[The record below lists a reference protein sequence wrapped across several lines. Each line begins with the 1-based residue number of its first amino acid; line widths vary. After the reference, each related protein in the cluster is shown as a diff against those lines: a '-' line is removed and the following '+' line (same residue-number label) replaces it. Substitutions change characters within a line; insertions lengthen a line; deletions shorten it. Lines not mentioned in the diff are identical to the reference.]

1 MDLLHLVDRL
11 EELVGSAQKMPIGS
25 RAIVDRRRILDIVDQ
40 MRVAVPQEVREAQ
53 DMVSHRDDLFREAEE
68 EARLIVA
75 RAEERAA
82 RMVEQHELTIAAR
95 ARAEE
100 IAQQAEARIEER
112 IAEANREIQQRIED
126 SRQVAD
132 QQMEAADDYARE
144 LLARLEV
151 QLQAFVRSVQ
161 SGISQ
166 LQTAPRPSAPG
177 QEEARAATK
186 TPEDGAGEP
195 GAPTEVWSAAPP
207 TDTGETSAAVDSQ
220 PDGGPRSEGG
230 LDELMRDAD
239 RTDLGAGDAAP
250 PPPAEPGVIDDFA
263 MPQLDD
269 EPFARPAGYADYAD
283 SPALEPRE
291 SSEPGAV
298 RPDRPAS
305 IERHEDEGFSPR
317 T

>member
-53 DMVSHRDDLFREAEE
+53 EMVGRRDDLYREAEE

-100 IAQQAEARIEER
+100 VARQAEARIEER
-112 IAEANREIQQRIED
+112 IAEANNEIQQRIQD
-126 SRQVAD
+126 SRRVAD
-132 QQMEAADDYARE
+132 QQMEAADEYARE
-144 LLARLEV
+144 LLSRLET

-166 LQTAPRPSAPG
+166 MRAAPRTAG
-177 QEEARAATK
+177 V
-186 TPEDGAGEP
+186 GAGETMGSPPPQAPDADDPDADDPVP
-195 GAPTEVWSAAPP
+195 GGADEWADREAGAG
-207 TDTGETSAAVDSQ
+207 GE
-220 PDGGPRSEGG
+220 
-230 LDELMRDAD
+230 DELE
-239 RTDLGAGDAAP
+239 DLLHSREAPSTGPLPAAS
-250 PPPAEPGVIDDFA
+250 GVIDDFA
-263 MPQLDD
+263 IPQLDD
-269 EPFARPAGYADYAD
+269 EPAATSLRG
-283 SPALEPRE
+283 SPGEDAVEGRE
-291 SSEPGAV
+291 TGGEYTSRA
-298 RPDRPAS
+298 
-305 IERHEDEGFSPR
+305 
-317 T
+317 

>member
-53 DMVSHRDDLFREAEE
+53 EMVSHRDDVYREAEE

-100 IAQQAEARIEER
+100 VAQQAEARIEER
-112 IAEANREIQQRIED
+112 LAEANREIQQRIED
-126 SRQVAD
+126 SRHVAD

-144 LLARLEV
+144 LLSRLEV

-166 LQTAPRPSAPG
+166 LENAPRPASSGVDASATAEPAGDEREMPAMFGSAPAAG
-177 QEEARAATK
+177 GIDDPGELARPYPEAGIEADPRARLDEEAT
-186 TPEDGAGEP
+186 
-195 GAPTEVWSAAPP
+195 
-207 TDTGETSAAVDSQ
+207 
-220 PDGGPRSEGG
+220 
-230 LDELMRDAD
+230 
-239 RTDLGAGDAAP
+239 
-250 PPPAEPGVIDDFA
+250 PPPADPGVIDDFA

-269 EPFARPAGYADYAD
+269 EPSYASMFDQSDAAD
-283 SPALEPRE
+283 PTEGRDP
-291 SSEPGAV
+291 
-298 RPDRPAS
+298 
-305 IERHEDEGFSPR
+305 DEGASPLIQP
-317 T
+317 

>member
-53 DMVSHRDDLFREAEE
+53 EIVNNRDEIFREAEE

-75 RAEERAA
+75 RAEERAS

-95 ARAEE
+95 TRAEE
-100 IAQQAEARIEER
+100 IARETEARIEER
-112 IAEANREIQQRIED
+112 VAEANDEIQGRVQD
-126 SRQVAD
+126 SRRVAD
-132 QQMEAADDYARE
+132 QQMEAADEYARE
-144 LLARLEV
+144 LLTRLEG

-166 LQTAPRPSAPG
+166 LQQPAPAPAATTAPGAAAGFDHSDEESAIAVDEPVDVDPDV
-177 QEEARAATK
+177 T
-186 TPEDGAGEP
+186 EDGLEDLLQRPA
-195 GAPTEVWSAAPP
+195 
-207 TDTGETSAAVDSQ
+207 
-220 PDGGPRSEGG
+220 
-230 LDELMRDAD
+230 LDEMPD
-239 RTDLGAGDAAP
+239 

-269 EPFARPAGYADYAD
+269 EPTATSAWARPD
-283 SPALEPRE
+283 SDDDDE
-291 SSEPGAV
+291 
-298 RPDRPAS
+298 DDDD
-305 IERHEDEGFSPR
+305 EDEEPERPR
-317 T
+317 GA

>member
-40 MRVAVPQEVREAQ
+40 MRVAVPQEVRDAQ
-53 DMVSHRDDLFREAEE
+53 EMVSHRDDVFREAEE

-95 ARAEE
+95 RRAEE
-100 IAQQAEARIEER
+100 IAQDAEARLEER
-112 IAEANREIQQRIED
+112 IAEANGEIQQRIED
-126 SRQVAD
+126 SRKVAD

-144 LLARLEV
+144 LLIRLEG

-161 SGISQ
+161 SGIAQ
-166 LQTAPRPSAPG
+166 LEGAPR
-177 QEEARAATK
+177 
-186 TPEDGAGEP
+186 
-195 GAPTEVWSAAPP
+195 SAAASSRSEAAPQTLLEP
-207 TDTGETSAAVDSQ
+207 ATSADRGDDDSIWSQ
-220 PDGGPRSEGG
+220 
-230 LDELMRDAD
+230 RDSDPEA
-239 RTDLGAGDAAP
+239 DAAREEELEDLLHEADLDA
-250 PPPAEPGVIDDFA
+250 PPPAEPGVIDDYA

-269 EPFARPAGYADYAD
+269 EPAAAEVRQQFEVQEAVEGHEADEDFTAR
-283 SPALEPRE
+283 
-291 SSEPGAV
+291 
-298 RPDRPAS
+298 
-305 IERHEDEGFSPR
+305 